1 MKNLLLPCVVVTL
14 SFGCS
19 GSNSGS
25 KNGAGGASAG
35 ASGAITGGVPQTGGS
50 NAAGGVLSATG
61 GAMTGGAAP
70 AGGISATGG
79 TSASGGS
86 RPTTGGSSATG
97 GVFSTGGLPA
107 TGGVGA
113 TAATGGKASTG
124 GTVATGGATAAG
136 GSKATGGTSTYGSTG
151 GAATTGGASAGGS
164 SGNGPCDIYA
174 SANTPCVGAHSTVRA
189 LYGAYSGKLYQVRRA
204 SDKTTK
210 DIPVASPGGF
220 ADSAQQ
226 DTFCTG
232 TSCTVSII
240 YDQSPQGNHLP
251 VSPPVHWLPNGG
263 KEADA
268 GGAKITIGGHT
279 VYGILFPADSTYTYR
294 NNATKGVATA
304 DQPEAMYMVADGKR
318 YNGRCC
324 FDYGNVETTG
334 NDDGNGTMETL
345 NWSNITNWSQG
356 AGSGPWVMADLEN
369 GVFAGG
375 SASVPNNTPLVAKY
389 VTLILK
395 GPSGNH
401 YTLKAGDAQSGAVAI
416 KWDGAR
422 PSGYSPMKKEGAL
435 ELGVG
440 GDGSGGGTG
449 IFFEG
454 AVTAGNPPDAADDA
468 VQTNIVAAGYGR

>member
-1 MKNLLLPCVVVTL
+1 M
-14 SFGCS
+14 
-19 GSNSGS
+19 GS
-25 KNGAGGASAG
+25 
-35 ASGAITGGVPQTGGS
+35 
-50 NAAGGVLSATG
+50 
-61 GAMTGGAAP
+61 
-70 AGGISATGG
+70 
-79 TSASGGS
+79 
-86 RPTTGGSSATG
+86 
-97 GVFSTGGLPA
+97 
-107 TGGVGA
+107 
-113 TAATGGKASTG
+113 
-124 GTVATGGATAAG
+124 GGAT
-136 GSKATGGTSTYGSTG
+136 GSR
-151 GAATTGGASAGGS
+151 
-164 SGNGPCDIYA
+164 GPCDIYA

-189 LYGAYSGKLYQVRRA
+189 LYGAYGGRLYQVRRA

-226 DTFCTG
+226 DAFCAG
-232 TSCTVSII
+232 TTCTVSTI

-268 GGAKITIGGHT
+268 GGAKIMIGGHP

-294 NNATKGVATA
+294 NDATKGVATG
-304 DQPEAMYMVADGKR
+304 DQAEAMYMVADGKR

-334 NDDGNGTMETL
+334 NDDGNGNDGNDW
-345 NWSNITNWSQG
+345 NWGNITNWSQG
-356 AGSGPWVMADLEN
+356 GGGGPWVMADLEN

-375 SASVPNNTPLVAKY
+375 SASVPGNTPLVAKY
-389 VTLILK
+389 VTLMLK

-401 YTLKAGDAQSGAVAI
+401 YTLKDGDAQSGVLAI

-454 AVTAGNPPDAADDA
+454 AVTAGTPPDAVDDA
-468 VQTNIVAAGYGR
+468 VQANIVAAGYGR

>member
-1 MKNLLLPCVVVTL
+1 MKMIVAIGMLGIL
-14 SFGCS
+14 
-19 GSNSGS
+19 GSACASSSDGDTT
-25 KNGAGGASAG
+25 GTGGRI
-35 ASGAITGGVPQTGGS
+35 ASGGTSGQGGQ
-50 NAAGGVLSATG
+50 
-61 GAMTGGAAP
+61 
-70 AGGISATGG
+70 
-79 TSASGGS
+79 SASGGATS
-86 RPTTGGSSATG
+86 QTGGRDGTGGANAAGAGGGTANGGSGGQLGSGGAGGTGGSGGAGGHAAAGSGGVGGHATG
-97 GVFSTGGLPA
+97 GS
-107 TGGVGA
+107 
-113 TAATGGKASTG
+113 G
-124 GTVATGGATAAG
+124 GTAGAAG
-136 GSKATGGTSTYGSTG
+136 GGAGSG
-151 GAATTGGASAGGS
+151 GAPGS
-164 SGNGPCDIYA
+164 SGPCDLYA

-189 LYGAYSGKLYQVRRA
+189 LYRAYSGRLYQVRRA

-226 DTFCTG
+226 DAFCAG
-232 TSCTVSII
+232 TTCTVSII
-240 YDQSPQGNHLP
+240 YDQSPQANHLP

-294 NNATKGVATA
+294 NDATKGVATG
-304 DQPEAMYMVADGKR
+304 DQPEAMYMVADGHR

-356 AGSGPWVMADLEN
+356 GGSGPWVMADLEN

-375 SASVPNNTPLVAKY
+375 SASVPGNTPLVAKY

-401 YTLKAGDAQSGAVAI
+401 YTLKDGDAQSGALAI

-454 AVTAGNPPDAADDA
+454 AVTAGSPPDAVDDA
-468 VQTNIVAAGYGR
+468 VQANVVAAGYGR